1 MKNKSNSFKTP
12 DGYFDNL
19 TDKLMSQISIE
30 KTVAKNEGFK
40 VPDGYF
46 DTLNNSIQQ
55 KLQEEEPKVIE
66 LKSYKKYYYSVA
78 SIAAVAILFIAITF
92 KTNNTNSTLSFDDIA
107 SADIENYLDN
117 NDLELSS
124 YEIAELI
131 PIDELEINDIVSHIA
146 NEDINTYLDE
156 SMDSFEELN
165 LYTDD
170 Y

>member
-19 TDKLMSQISIE
+19 TDRLMSQISIE
-30 KTVAKNEGFK
+30 ETVAKTESFK
-40 VPDGYF
+40 VPEGYF
-46 DTLNNSIQQ
+46 DSLNACIQQ
-55 KLQEEEPKVIE
+55 KIKIEEPKVIQ

-78 SIAAVAILFIAITF
+78 SIAAVIILFVALTF
-92 KTNNTNSTLSFDDIA
+92 KTNNTDNSLSFDDLA
-107 SADIENYLDN
+107 SVDIENYLDN

-131 PIDELEINDIVSHIA
+131 PIDELEINDMVSHFD
-146 NEDINTYLDE
+146 NEDINSYLDE
-156 SMDSFEELN
+156 SMDSFDELN
-165 LYTDD
+165 LYNDE